1 MIDRCY
7 FSTGWVWAFQLVSMQ
22 KELQKQMTVMVA
34 VPVAKEGKRMEGAL
48 GQRMEKVLKAHV
60 DAMWARLAE
69 ENAKREKL
77 ERERVQQVTTLLT
90 NFVSKDMPV
99 AIERVFKK
107 EFAAIGPVVAQA
119 VLPPLQN
126 VVATTVSESFQ
137 VNFLC
142 LHLLSLA
149 CDIWQGHLCTCLLTN
164 IPSCI
169 MLSSLVS
176 NWYGTMIEDFS
187 NRILM
192 SRVPHN

>member
-7 FSTGWVWAFQLVSMQ
+7 FSSGWVWAFQLVSMQ

-149 CDIWQGHLCTCLLTN
+149 SLWLVIYGKDIYVLA
-164 IPSCI
+164 
-169 MLSSLVS
+169 
-176 NWYGTMIEDFS
+176 Y
-187 NRILM
+187 
-192 SRVPHN
+192 